1 MTLIDPYKAGLAA
14 AEWHSRLEAYLIEHN
29 CQERWKN
36 AIDASADLSDDEKKM
51 GKDMIDDFCDNLKSY
66 SMAMKRGLID
76 KLNDYKNKTKNHVK
90 LHEILKSH
98 FIRLYSA
105 FTSSENIVEGETM
118 CVAYQILNLLDL
130 RVCPYCDRAYTFAV
144 YGKRKNVRPQFD
156 HFYDKATYPTLAL
169 SFYNLV
175 PSCPICNYTK
185 HSDSLNINPYFED
198 FEGKFKVSEKRVS
211 MDQYEDDEND
221 KEPKPLSKSALF
233 DRNEWGDIRYYSD
246 NELEKEDVKELGLDG
261 LYAKH
266 DDYVEELLGK
276 VQAYND
282 VACRG
287 MIESFQG
294 AGHSPEQVRDFIFGN
309 DIANARNN
317 NRPLSKL
324 MRDILKQAGVIEDD
338 NSQK

>member
-14 AEWHSRLEAYLIEHN
+14 TEWHTRLEAYLKEHN

-36 AIDASADLSDDEKKM
+36 AIDASADLSDDEKNI

-66 SMAMKRGLID
+66 SMATKKGLID
-76 KLNDYKNKTKNHVK
+76 KKNDYISRTQDHAK
-90 LHEILKSH
+90 LHEMLKYL
-98 FIRLYSA
+98 FISLYSA
-105 FTSSENIVEGETM
+105 FTSSKNMVDGEDV
-118 CVAYQILNLLDL
+118 CVAYKILNLLDL
-130 RVCPYCDRAYTFAV
+130 RVCPYCNRAYTFAV
-144 YGKRKNVRPQFD
+144 YGKRKNIRPQFD
-156 HFYDKATYPTLAL
+156 HFYDKATYPTLAV

-185 HSDSLNINPYFED
+185 HSDSLNINPYFDEY
-198 FEGKFKVSEKRVS
+198 EGKFKVSEKQVS
-211 MDQYEDDEND
+211 KGQDEDD
-221 KEPKPLSKSALF
+221 KAYAEPKPLFQSALF
-233 DRNEWGDIRYYSD
+233 DRDEWGDIRYYS
-246 NELEKEDVKELGLDG
+246 EKESEKEDVKELGLDG

-309 DIANARNN
+309 DMAKARSN

-324 MRDILKQAGVIEDD
+324 ARDILEQAGVIDPD
-338 NSQK
+338 WG